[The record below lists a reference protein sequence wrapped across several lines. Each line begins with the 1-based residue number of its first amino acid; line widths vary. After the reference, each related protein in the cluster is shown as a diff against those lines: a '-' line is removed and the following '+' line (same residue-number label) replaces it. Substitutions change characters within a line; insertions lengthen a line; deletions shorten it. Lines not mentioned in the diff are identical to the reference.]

1 VTRNIQTTLRHA
13 IRTTS
18 SRARHATDTGAHRAL
33 RVLTK
38 EELRRQLLALILA
51 AVLVWY
57 TFVVPSNAPPKQF
70 ASRTPDDGEYGG
82 EVRQSNSS
90 LVCDSTMETDV
101 VSDSSV
107 DELDWPEYIYV
118 D

>member
-1 VTRNIQTTLRHA
+1 MQNV
-13 IRTTS
+13 
-18 SRARHATDTGAHRAL
+18 TGADARRAL

-57 TFVVPSNAPPKQF
+57 TFVVPASAPAKQV
-70 ASRTPDDGEYGG
+70 AGRTPDDGEYGD
-82 EVRQSNSS
+82 EVRR
-90 LVCDSTMETDV
+90 
-101 VSDSSV
+101 SDSGFDGDGSTETALVSNASV